1 MMVKLLSAE
10 SDRLYYFEFKLHSK
24 HLLIIQ
30 LPKKI
35 L

>member
-1 MMVKLLSAE
+1 MNVKLLATKRE
-10 SDRLYYFEFKLHSK
+10 GLYDLEYILHSK

-30 LPKKI
+30 LDFII